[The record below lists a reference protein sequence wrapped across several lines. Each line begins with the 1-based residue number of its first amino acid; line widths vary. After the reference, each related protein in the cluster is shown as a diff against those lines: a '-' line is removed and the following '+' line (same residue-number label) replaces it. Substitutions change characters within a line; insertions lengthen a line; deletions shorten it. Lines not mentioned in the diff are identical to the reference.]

1 MPVVQN
7 MDYDSHAR
15 AAIHL
20 LSVLAEE
27 HHAANAPRFSSS
39 LLSGSLAVIFRV
51 FFGVRVYFVSVV
63 TVSCGTT

>member
-15 AAIHL
+15 AALHL

-27 HHAANAPRFSSS
+27 HHAAYAPRFSSS
-39 LLSGSLAVIFRV
+39 LLSGSLAVIFSCFLGFV
-51 FFGVRVYFVSVV
+51 FIFVSVV